1 MNQPSR
7 PLALVPSVC
16 SHSWSN
22 TVERTRALELDAPE
36 LESQDGQ
43 LLFCDLRFK
52 SLCFLF
58 QHRGLSDTSHL
69 CWILPALQVHP
80 RPTPFSTL
88 PVPQGLSRWG
98 GGGGGG
104 SWLLSAGSFVLWL
117 PVGCGQWETEMGG

>member
-7 PLALVPSVC
+7 LLALVPSVC

-22 TVERTRALELDAPE
+22 TVERTRALGLDAPE
-36 LESQDGQ
+36 FESQDGQ

-69 CWILPALQVHP
+69 CWTLPALQVHP

-88 PVPQGLSRWG
+88 PVPQGLSPRG
-98 GGGGGG
+98 DHG
-104 SWLLSAGSFVLWL
+104 SYLQALLFSGFR
-117 PVGCGQWETEMGG
+117 